1 MKCEKLNFRKS
12 LIKASNIEHEWNSPP
27 EIFSRPQEKKIQ
39 GNICFFEQVFYR
51 KQSMSGPEIRAP
63 TRFWG
68 FPHSLEYIA
77 PANAVTYVTVPSS

>member
-1 MKCEKLNFRKS
+1 MNGTE
-12 LIKASNIEHEWNSPP
+12 
-27 EIFSRPQEKKIQ
+27 

-51 KQSMSGPEIRAP
+51 KQALSGPEIRVP

-68 FPHSLEYIA
+68 FPPSLEYIA

>member
-1 MKCEKLNFRKS
+1 M
-12 LIKASNIEHEWNSPP
+12 
-27 EIFSRPQEKKIQ
+27 Q

-51 KQSMSGPEIRAP
+51 KQSLSGPEIRAP

-68 FPHSLEYIA
+68 FPPSLEYIA